1 MDNIKNLKKVWLNS
15 LGFLDNCYINSIIV
29 VILLLYTSELFE
41 NINISVGNLYQSG
54 IIRVI
59 ILLLIVYISQKD
71 TTIAILLAITYVI
84 SLQYKMYN
92 ENFISQKPSSIN
104 LQDIKHEI
112 KKELQEEIE
121 EIKESMEPS
130 NMMEPPMPPSGPA
143 MGGQSGRKPKEY
155 FMEPPMPPSGP
166 AMGGQSGRKPEHFFP
181 LKDSSNEHFIPL
193 MYNDKDF
200 NINTASK
207 KKQIQ
212 VQVKEENLSNVSNL
226 NNSNLNNSECL
237 NNYTPRF
244 EEVGDVCSPVATFQ
258 NELNAQGLN
267 FPEGFDSTGM
277 GSPLN

>member
-1 MDNIKNLKKVWLNS
+1 MDNIKNLKKIWLNS

-41 NINISVGNLYQSG
+41 NINNSVGNLYQSG

-59 ILLLIVYISQKD
+59 ILLLIVYIAQKD

-92 ENFISQKPSSIN
+92 ENFTSHKPSSIN

-112 KKELQEEIE
+112 KKEIQEEREDDVEKKYNMELSMKKHMKLSMKKPIQE
-121 EIKESMEPS
+121 ENE
-130 NMMEPPMPPSGPA
+130 N
-143 MGGQSGRKPKEY
+143 
-155 FMEPPMPPSGP
+155 
-166 AMGGQSGRKPEHFFP
+166 FFP
-181 LKDSSNEHFIPL
+181 LKDNNEHFIPL
-193 MYNDKDF
+193 MYNNKDF
-200 NINTASK
+200 NINTTK

-212 VQVKEENLSNVSNL
+212 VKEEDLSHLSNLS
-226 NNSNLNNSECL
+226 NSECL

-258 NELNAQGLN
+258 NELNTQGLN

>member
-15 LGFLDNCYINSIIV
+15 LSFLDNYYINSIIV

-41 NINISVGNLYQSG
+41 NINISVGNLYQSA

-112 KKELQEEIE
+112 KKELQEEME
-121 EIKESMEPS
+121 EMKELMQKPMERFDDE
-130 NMMEPPMPPSGPA
+130 MMESPMPPSSPP
-143 MGGQSGRKPKEY
+143 MGGQSGRKPIE
-155 FMEPPMPPSGP
+155 S
-166 AMGGQSGRKPEHFFP
+166 FFP
-181 LKDSSNEHFIPL
+181 LKDNSKEHFIPL

-212 VQVKEENLSNVSNL
+212 VQVKEEDLSHVSNLSNSNL
-226 NNSNLNNSECL
+226 SNSNLSNSECL

-267 FPEGFDSTGM
+267 FPEGFDSNGM